1 MDVFR
6 FSTSWSRVLPEGIGL
21 VNQKGIDYYHR
32 VIDKCLE
39 NDIQPWINLYHWD
52 LPQILQNKGGWVNRD
67 IIEWFSEYTNL
78 ITKSY
83 GDKVKNW
90 LVLNEPVA
98 FTALGY
104 LIGLHAPGLRGIK
117 NFVPSIHHAA
127 MCQAEGGRII
137 RSNVKDANIG
147 TTFSCSYIMPWKNY
161 ERDYVAVERWDALL
175 NRLFVEP
182 SLGMGYPVSSL
193 PILSKIED
201 YIKDHD
207 MKKLA
212 FDFDFIGVQNYTRE
226 VVKNI
231 WYIPYMRGLEIKP
244 SKRSA
249 TEVTEMGWEV
259 YPESLYQMVKKFSA
273 YEGVKKIFITENGC
287 AFNDYLI
294 NNRVHDNKRINF
306 FVSYL
311 EQVLKAKDEGIN
323 LGGYLCW
330 TLMDNFEWYEGYNL
344 RYGLVYVDFKTQKR
358 TIKDSGLWFKEFLK

>member
-1 MDVFR
+1 
-6 FSTSWSRVLPEGIGL
+6 
-21 VNQKGIDYYHR
+21 
-32 VIDKCLE
+32 
-39 NDIQPWINLYHWD
+39 
-52 LPQILQNKGGWVNRD
+52 
-67 IIEWFSEYTNL
+67 
-78 ITKSY
+78 
-83 GDKVKNW
+83 
-90 LVLNEPVA
+90 
-98 FTALGY
+98 
-104 LIGLHAPGLRGIK
+104 
-117 NFVPSIHHAA
+117 
-127 MCQAEGGRII
+127 
-137 RSNVKDANIG
+137 
-147 TTFSCSYIMPWKNY
+147 
-161 ERDYVAVERWDALL
+161 
-175 NRLFVEP
+175 
-182 SLGMGYPVSSL
+182 
-193 PILSKIED
+193 
-201 YIKDHD
+201 